1 MFKLQWILQLQERKT
16 MNGRSVSPPVYNLVP
31 SEPIAVA
38 NAHFHCNSGAVP
50 FGLDAEDTHQTF
62 NTTLKF
68 LIANYVYPDS
78 WHSSSD
84 HNCSPKGPTYLL
96 HVWTASAADN
106 SRFSRLSIFNIQKP
120 YSEQVST
127 AIKKS
132 IFPRAQQFTNMCAF
146 NTKKCFATIMMI
158 TMLIDY
164 VLFFS
169 YLLKYIYIVSEK
181 MCSGLNKEMTVRIV
195 NRCVVD
201 RVSKWLSGV

>member
-38 NAHFHCNSGAVP
+38 NAHFHIDQSVRCNSGAVP

-78 WHSSSD
+78 WQSSSD

-106 SRFSRLSIFNIQKP
+106 SRFSRLSIFNIQAFRKS

-132 IFPRAQQFTNMCAF
+132 YHSFIYSIFTRTQTVYEYVCFQY
-146 NTKKCFATIMMI
+146 KKVFRHHYD
-158 TMLIDY
+158 DY
-164 VLFFS
+164 
-169 YLLKYIYIVSEK
+169 
-181 MCSGLNKEMTVRIV
+181 NAH
-195 NRCVVD
+195 
-201 RVSKWLSGV
+201 